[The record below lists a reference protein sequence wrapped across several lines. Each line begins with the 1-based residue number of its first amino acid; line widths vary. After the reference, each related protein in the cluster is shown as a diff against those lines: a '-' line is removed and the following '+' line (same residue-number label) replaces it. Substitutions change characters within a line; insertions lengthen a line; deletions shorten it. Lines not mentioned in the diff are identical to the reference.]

1 MDPYA
6 WVNDFEARTAEL
18 QRKTAEAQEHLA
30 AVAGV
35 ATSKDGA
42 VTVTVGPNGGLTNLQ
57 LGHRAVEL
65 GAPRLTAL
73 ILETAR
79 QAQKN
84 ASAQVLEVFA
94 PFSGNAPQTTAM
106 IMDAIAAN
114 EDDEPDEPDETS
126 ALDQIEEDEPAAE
139 TTPAPTPAP
148 APAQP
153 RPARGRPPA
162 DDEDDDENQ
171 PW

>member
-6 WVNDFEARTAEL
+6 WVNDFKTRAAEL
-18 QRKTAEAQEHLA
+18 QRKNAEVQENLA
-30 AVAGV
+30 AVSGTAS
-35 ATSKDGA
+35 SKDGA
-42 VTVTVGPNGGLTNLQ
+42 VKVTVGPNGGLMNLQ

-84 ASAQVLEVFA
+84 AATQVIEAFRPIGEGTQA
-94 PFSGNAPQTTAM
+94 MAM
-106 IMDAIAAN
+106 ITDVV
-114 EDDEPDEPDETS
+114 EEEFGEEPEEEH
-126 ALDQIEEDEPAAE
+126 ALERIEEDDAPAAS
-139 TTPAPTPAP
+139 PAP
-148 APAQP
+148 APAPAEP
-153 RPARGRPPA
+153 RQARAPRPA
-162 DDEDDDENQ
+162 DDEDDDDNQ

>member
-1 MDPYA
+1 LDPYA
-6 WVNDFEARTAEL
+6 WVNDFEARAAEL
-18 QRKTAEAQEHLA
+18 QRKSAEAQENLA
-30 AVAGV
+30 AVAGT
-35 ATSKDGA
+35 ASSKDGA

-84 ASAQVLEVFA
+84 AAAQVVEAFRPIGEGTQTMQMITDVIEANEDEEPDETHALER
-94 PFSGNAPQTTAM
+94 
-106 IMDAIAAN
+106 IE
-114 EDDEPDEPDETS
+114 EDDEPV
-126 ALDQIEEDEPAAE
+126 AAAS
-139 TTPAPTPAP
+139 PAPTSASAP
-148 APAQP
+148 APP
-153 RPARGRPPA
+153 RRGGRPA

>member
-1 MDPYA
+1 LDPYA
-6 WVNDFEARTAEL
+6 WVNDFEARAAEL
-18 QRKTAEAQEHLA
+18 QRKAAEAQENLA
-30 AVAGV
+30 AVSGTAS
-35 ATSKDGA
+35 SKDGA

-84 ASAQVLEVFA
+84 ASAQVVEVFR
-94 PFSGNAPQTTAM
+94 PIGEGTETMQM
-106 IMDAIAAN
+106 ITDVIEAN
-114 EDDEPDEPDETS
+114 EDAEPEETS
-126 ALDQIEEDEPAAE
+126 ALEQIEEDDEQVAA
-139 TTPAPTPAP
+139 AKP
-148 APAQP
+148 APAQAP
-153 RPARGRPPA
+153 PVRGRRPA

>member
-6 WVNDFEARTAEL
+6 WINDFEARTTEL
-18 QRKTAEAQEHLA
+18 QRKTAEAQENLA

-35 ATSKDGA
+35 ASSKDGA

-84 ASAQVLEVFA
+84 ATAQVLEAFA
-94 PFSGNAPQTTAM
+94 PISENAPLTTSM

-114 EDDEPDEPDETS
+114 EDEELDETN
-126 ALDQIEEDEPAAE
+126 ALDQIEEDDEPVAE
-139 TTPAPTPAP
+139 TKPAPMSAP

-153 RPARGRPPA
+153 RPARGRRPA
-162 DDEDDDENQ
+162 DEEDDENQ

>member
-6 WVNDFEARTAEL
+6 WVNDFEARAAEL
-18 QRKTAEAQEHLA
+18 QRKSAEAQENLA
-30 AVAGV
+30 AASGT
-35 ATSKDGA
+35 ASSKDGA

-84 ASAQVLEVFA
+84 VSAQVVEAFRPIGEGTQMMKMITDVIEANEDEEPDETHALER
-94 PFSGNAPQTTAM
+94 
-106 IMDAIAAN
+106 IE
-114 EDDEPDEPDETS
+114 EDDEPV
-126 ALDQIEEDEPAAE
+126 AE
-139 TTPAPTPAP
+139 AKPAPASVS

-153 RPARGRPPA
+153 RPARSRRPA

>member
-1 MDPYA
+1 LDPYQ
-6 WVNDFEARTAEL
+6 WVNDFDARMASLKQKSIEV
-18 QRKTAEAQEHLA
+18 QERLA
-30 AVAGV
+30 AASGT
-35 ATSKDGA
+35 ASSKDGA

-84 ASAQVLEVFA
+84 VSAQVVEAFRPIGEGTQTMKMITDVIEENFDEPEESDEPHVLE
-94 PFSGNAPQTTAM
+94 Q
-106 IMDAIAAN
+106 I
-114 EDDEPDEPDETS
+114 EDD
-126 ALDQIEEDEPAAE
+126 DEPAAE
-139 TTPAPTPAP
+139 AKQAPTSAP
-148 APAQP
+148 APVRP
-153 RPARGRPPA
+153 RPPRTSRPV
-162 DDEDDDENQ
+162 DDEDDDNQ

>member
-6 WVNDFEARTAEL
+6 WVNDFKTRAAEL
-18 QRKTAEAQEHLA
+18 QRKNAEVQENLA
-30 AVAGV
+30 AVSGTAS
-35 ATSKDGA
+35 SKDGA
-42 VTVTVGPNGGLTNLQ
+42 VKVTVGPNGGLMNLQ

-84 ASAQVLEVFA
+84 AATQVIEAFRPIGEGTQA
-94 PFSGNAPQTTAM
+94 MAM
-106 IMDAIAAN
+106 ITDVV
-114 EDDEPDEPDETS
+114 EEEFGEEPEEEH
-126 ALDQIEEDEPAAE
+126 ALERIEEDDAPAAS
-139 TTPAPTPAP
+139 PAP
-148 APAQP
+148 APAEP
-153 RPARGRPPA
+153 RQARAPRPA
-162 DDEDDDENQ
+162 DDEDDDDNQ

>member
-6 WVNDFEARTAEL
+6 WVNDFEARAAEL
-18 QRKTAEAQEHLA
+18 QRKAAEAQENLE
-30 AVAGV
+30 AVSGTAS
-35 ATSKDGA
+35 SKDGA
-42 VTVTVGPNGGLTNLQ
+42 VKVTVGPNGGLKDLQ

-84 ASAQVLEVFA
+84 AATQVVEAFRPIGEGTQAMQTITDVIEANEDEEPEETSSLE
-94 PFSGNAPQTTAM
+94 Q
-106 IMDAIAAN
+106 IE
-114 EDDEPDEPDETS
+114 EDDEPV
-126 ALDQIEEDEPAAE
+126 AA
-139 TTPAPTPAP
+139 TKPAPPS
-148 APAQP
+148 QP
-153 RPARGRPPA
+153 RPARGRPRPA
-162 DDEDDDENQ
+162 ADEDDENQ

>member
-6 WVNDFEARTAEL
+6 WVNDFEARMADL
-18 QRKTAEAQEHLA
+18 QRKTAEAQENLA
-30 AVAGV
+30 AVSGTAS
-35 ATSKDGA
+35 SKDGA

-84 ASAQVLEVFA
+84 ASAQVVEAFK
-94 PFSGNAPQTTAM
+94 PMGEGTETMAM
-106 IMDAIAAN
+106 ITDIIAQQEDEPDEAHALEQID
-114 EDDEPDEPDETS
+114 EDDEPVAE
-126 ALDQIEEDEPAAE
+126 ARPAK
-139 TTPAPTPAP
+139 PAS

-153 RPARGRPPA
+153 RPPRGRRPA
-162 DDEDDDENQ
+162 DDEHDENQ

>member
-6 WVNDFEARTAEL
+6 WVNDFEARAAEL
-18 QRKTAEAQEHLA
+18 QRKSTEAQENLA
-30 AVAGV
+30 AVAGT
-35 ATSKDGA
+35 ASSKDGA

-84 ASAQVLEVFA
+84 AAAQVVEAFA
-94 PFSGNAPQTTAM
+94 PIGGGTQTMQM
-106 IMDAIAAN
+106 ITDVIEAHEDEEPDETHALERIE
-114 EDDEPDEPDETS
+114 EDDEPV
-126 ALDQIEEDEPAAE
+126 A
-139 TTPAPTPAP
+139 APTPAP
-148 APAQP
+148 TSASTPAPP
-153 RPARGRPPA
+153 RRGRPA
-162 DDEDDDENQ
+162 AADEDDDENQ

>member
-6 WVNDFEARTAEL
+6 WVNDFEARAAEL
-18 QRKTAEAQEHLA
+18 QRKGAEAQENLA
-30 AVAGV
+30 AVAGT
-35 ATSKDGA
+35 ASSKDGA
-42 VTVTVGPNGGLTNLQ
+42 VTVTVGPNGGLKNLQ

-84 ASAQVLEVFA
+84 AAAQVVEVFR
-94 PFSGNAPQTTAM
+94 PIGEGTQTMQM
-106 IMDAIAAN
+106 ITDVIAAN
-114 EDDEPDEPDETS
+114 EDEPDETHV
-126 ALDQIEEDEPAAE
+126 LDQIEEDDEPAAE
-139 TTPAPTPAP
+139 TKTAPASAP

-153 RPARGRPPA
+153 RPPRGRRPA

>member
-6 WVNDFEARTAEL
+6 WINDFEARAAEL
-18 QRKTAEAQEHLA
+18 QRKSAEAQENLA
-30 AVAGV
+30 AVAGT
-35 ATSKDGA
+35 ASSKDGA

-84 ASAQVLEVFA
+84 ASAQVVEVFR
-94 PFSGNAPQTTAM
+94 PISEGAPQTTAM
-106 IMDAIAAN
+106 LMDAIAEN
-114 EDDEPDEPDETS
+114 EDEEPDETH
-126 ALDQIEEDEPAAE
+126 AVERIEEDDEPAAE
-139 TTPAPTPAP
+139 TKPAPPSAS

-153 RPARGRPPA
+153 RPERGRRPA

>member
-6 WVNDFEARTAEL
+6 WVNDFKTRAAEL
-18 QRKTAEAQEHLA
+18 QRKNAEVQENL
-30 AVAGV
+30 AGV
-35 ATSKDGA
+35 SGTASSKDGA
-42 VTVTVGPNGGLTNLQ
+42 VKVTVGPNGGLMNLQ

-84 ASAQVLEVFA
+84 AATQVIEAFRPIGEGTQA
-94 PFSGNAPQTTAM
+94 MAM
-106 IMDAIAAN
+106 ITDVV
-114 EDDEPDEPDETS
+114 EEEFGEEPEEEH
-126 ALDQIEEDEPAAE
+126 AVERIEEDDAPASAPAA
-139 TTPAPTPAP
+139 PAAAAASEPRQARAP
-148 APAQP
+148 
-153 RPARGRPPA
+153 RRA
-162 DDEDDDENQ
+162 DDEDDDDNQ